1 MILKEFAELLF
12 PRKCCVCGE
21 ILEMDE
27 QHICQTC
34 LSDIPYTYF
43 WNWRENPAEK
53 ILWGRTYFQNVVSLF
68 YYSRDNDYSRLV
80 RKVKY
85 ENGIPLGHYLGRKLG
100 EFSKE
105 LFRDVDLIVPVPVH
119 PLRCFTRGYNQAKV
133 ISQGI
138 SSGLGGV
145 PLECSLL
152 KRKRYSSSQTKISMD
167 AKWENVKGSF
177 ALSSPK
183 AAERV
188 KGKHILLV
196 DDVLT
201 SGATAQV
208 CFELLQHI
216 DGVRVSFATLA
227 FVQK

>member
-1 MILKEFAELLF
+1 M
-12 PRKCCVCGE
+12 
-21 ILEMDE
+21 
-27 QHICQTC
+27 
-34 LSDIPYTYF
+34 
-43 WNWRENPAEK
+43 
-53 ILWGRTYFQNVVSLF
+53 
-68 YYSRDNDYSRLV
+68 
-80 RKVKY
+80 
-85 ENGIPLGHYLGRKLG
+85 
-100 EFSKE
+100 
-105 LFRDVDLIVPVPVH
+105 IVPVPVH

-188 KGKHILLV
+188 KGSHEHLQVLLF
-196 DDVLT
+196 
-201 SGATAQV
+201 
-208 CFELLQHI
+208 FEI
-216 DGVRVSFATLA
+216 YSC
-227 FVQK
+227 